1 MKGVSADLNSAA
13 RAPPVSVLLVFFDI
27 YNFFMIMGMKAAEDV
42 LQRAFSAFFILVTR
56 GESFHATIKLKGDMN
71 MQYYPYMQI
80 DNLIPY
86 VNNPRLNDDAVEVV
100 AASIREFGFK
110 NPIIVDQNNVIIAG
124 HTRLKAAKK
133 LGLEGVPVIVVDDL
147 SEEQVRAFRLAD
159 NKTGEAAEWDM
170 EKLAEELGLIPDID
184 MESFGF
190 YIPDDDDYEEE
201 DDENIYSQKTNIPQY
216 EPTGEMP
223 ELDELVDPDKTNE
236 LIAEIDRSGLS
247 YGEKEFL
254 KKAAQRHLAFNYK
267 KIAEYY
273 ANASAEMQNLME
285 KSALVIIDYNDAI
298 AYGYTKLSETVR
310 KLKEAS
316 EKAMADRE
324 KEKKNA

>member
-1 MKGVSADLNSAA
+1 M
-13 RAPPVSVLLVFFDI
+13 
-27 YNFFMIMGMKAAEDV
+27 
-42 LQRAFSAFFILVTR
+42 T
-56 GESFHATIKLKGDMN
+56 
-71 MQYYPYMQI
+71 YYPFMQI

-110 NPIIVDQNNVIIAG
+110 NPIIVDQNHVIIAG
-124 HTRLKAAKK
+124 HTRLKAAKM

-190 YIPDDDDYEEE
+190 YIPDDDDYEED

-216 EPTGEMP
+216 EPTGETP
-223 ELDELVDPDKTNE
+223 ELDELVEPDKTNE

-254 KKAAQRHLAFNYK
+254 KKAAQRHLVFNYK

-273 ANASAEMQNLME
+273 ANASAEMQDLME
-285 KSALVIIDYNDAI
+285 KSALVIIDYQDAI
-298 AYGYTKLSETVR
+298 LNGFTRLSQSIQKMV
-310 KLKEAS
+310 EAG
-316 EKAMADRE
+316 D
-324 KEKKNA
+324 NAG